1 MTSIVERIIGG
12 LNERGYHHEPHFG
25 SPTDGG
31 RAVLELAR
39 QLGAVFVPS
48 GLDPDL
54 PILTTEPSPVAP
66 TWRPFDRSEAIGWH
80 NDFSTFPVRPV
91 LSLSWIAR
99 ADPEAGRGQW
109 RVASVSSVLD
119 RLASDGELGRVLARL
134 RTDLLPFG
142 YDDGPPPSLYPLV
155 AAIPGLADR
164 DGLRY
169 YGRALRE
176 GALRIHG
183 SVPALIDEVITHVE
197 AAADAVGEE
206 LEASSQALLVCHND
220 LSLHDRTAQT
230 TDTLQPREAVLCF
243 VSHLHG
249 PLQPG
254 GRRATT
260 KGDTDEARGSRRQVP

>member
-1 MTSIVERIIGG
+1 MTSVVERIVEG
-12 LNERGYHHEPHFG
+12 LNDRGYHHEPAFG
-25 SPTDGG
+25 SPGDGG

-39 QLGAVFVPS
+39 QLGVVFVAS
-48 GLDPDL
+48 GLDPDR

-66 TWRPFDRSEAIGWH
+66 SWRPFDRPEAIGWH

-91 LSLSWIAR
+91 LSLSWIVR

-119 RLASDGELGRVLARL
+119 RLSADGDVGRVLARL
-134 RTDLLPFG
+134 RTDLFPFG
-142 YDDGPPPSLYPLV
+142 YNDGPPPSLFPLV
-155 AAIPGLADR
+155 APVPGLAR
-164 DGLRY
+164 LDGLRY

-176 GALRIHG
+176 GAQRVHG
-183 SVPALIDEVITHVE
+183 SVPPLLEEVISRIQ

-206 LEASSQALLVCHND
+206 LDASPQSLLVCHND

-230 TDTLQPREAVLCF
+230 TDAMLPRQAILCF
-243 VSHLHG
+243 VSHLHQ
-249 PLQPG
+249 PLQPR

-260 KGDTDEARGSRRQVP
+260 KGAKDDASGSRRQVS